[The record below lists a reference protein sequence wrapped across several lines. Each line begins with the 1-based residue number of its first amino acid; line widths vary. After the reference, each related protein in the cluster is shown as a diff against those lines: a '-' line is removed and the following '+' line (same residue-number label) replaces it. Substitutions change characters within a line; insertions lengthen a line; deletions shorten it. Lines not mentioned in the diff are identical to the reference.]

1 MVVDDWYEDEEA
13 GEGKVQDALADG
25 GVGWLEG
32 WVSCGKPPAPALLG
46 VVLVLFLLLPVEM
59 ANERPRKL
67 FRLLC
72 RVVVV
77 VLGLSVVVVVVVVF
91 VKVGITPAASD
102 AALSW

>member
-25 GVGWLEG
+25 VVWLEG
-32 WVSCGKPPAPALLG
+32 WVSCGQPPAPALFG
-46 VVLVLFLLLPVEM
+46 VVSVMFLLLPEEM

-67 FRLLC
+67 FRLFC

-77 VLGLSVVVVVVVVF
+77 VFGPSVVMFVVI
-91 VKVGITPAASD
+91 VKVGITPAAFD
-102 AALSW
+102 AELSC

>member
-1 MVVDDWYEDEEA
+1 MVVDDWNEDEEA

-46 VVLVLFLLLPVEM
+46 VVSVFLLLPVEM

-77 VLGLSVVVVVVVVF
+77 VLGPSVVVAVVF